1 MAQEWECGIIINEKL
16 YRGANNNIEGG
27 HMIVNG
33 TLIDTLCSMKKF
45 KEKVSKA
52 IGLKNVMSGL
62 ELKEYLKENNK
73 VKKMFEREYLQNV
86 KQLLLNYV
94 ELLDPEVI
102 CIGGSLSYFMT
113 EEYLKEM
120 EDYIEENRSH
130 KGNIQVKVRTAK
142 YKNKAGIIGAAMLQ
156 YN

>member
-1 MAQEWECGIIINEKL
+1 
-16 YRGANNNIEGG
+16 
-27 HMIVNG
+27 
-33 TLIDTLCSMKKF
+33 MKKF